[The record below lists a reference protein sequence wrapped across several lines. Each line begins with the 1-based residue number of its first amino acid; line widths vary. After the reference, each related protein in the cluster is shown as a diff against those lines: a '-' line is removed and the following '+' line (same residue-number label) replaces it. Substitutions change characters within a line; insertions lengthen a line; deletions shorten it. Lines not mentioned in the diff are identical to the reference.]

1 MVAPLQAHSYHA
13 PRHPLPAAAL
23 GRATVMRLGFLAVFG
38 YWNFRLES
46 NLEVYGTERWL
57 RRAQF
62 DMNMTQFRRDV
73 HQGIQ

>member
-1 MVAPLQAHSYHA
+1 
-13 PRHPLPAAAL
+13 
-23 GRATVMRLGFLAVFG
+23 MRLGFLAVFG